1 MAFVSGRLSKQAP
14 CLSHFLRVACDLSV
28 LSVAVVV
35 TPPLPLAVSFV
46 LRMEPRALYLL
57 VRDAATKHTLACA
70 VITVHT

>member
-1 MAFVSGRLSKQAP
+1 
-14 CLSHFLRVACDLSV
+14 V

-46 LRMEPRALYLL
+46 LRMEPRALYIL